1 MCLFR
6 QYAICFNSGIY
17 LIWTLL
23 VVVGIGSVYF
33 HATLSFLGQM
43 LDELAILWVLMCA
56 LAMWFPRRYLPRVFR
71 NDRSRFKA
79 AVGVLS
85 GVTTC
90 LAFIKP
96 AINNISLMTLGVPCT
111 ALLIAELKRCENL
124 RVYKLGL
131 FSGLWWMLAL
141 FCWISDKA
149 FCEIWSSF
157 NFPYLH
163 CVWCTYKGFKDTSL
177 HWISTIGSLCSVKIV
192 RSKLGEPRDQAQ
204 PAWILERQVTHLVDE
219 GKAVDV
225 VHLGFSKVFATV
237 SHCTLL
243 EKLATHG
250 LNFTGLKTGWP
261 GPESSGEWC
270 YIQLAS
276 SHTSGVP
283 QGSVLEP
290 VLFNI
295 FIDDLDEG
303 IEYTLSKLMDDT
315 KLGRSV
321 DLLEG
326 RKAVQRDLDRLDGWA
341 EASCMR
347 FNKAK
352 CQVLPLVHNNPM
364 QYYSLGTEWL
374 ESCPDIQSYTIKT
387 CCGTEGFN
395 ILYFLSKVAEVEE
408 EVKCQ
413 QAVVS
418 LPSPSGNI
426 DIPVTD
432 GNRPK
437 KGNFDISEE

>member
-1 MCLFR
+1 MFPTPVEQLAAQSGRGAGNWRSHRPAPPGQAPDTQADGAPLPPPVERRPGAAPPLARRAEERRGGSAAAGQGRSGGRAGAMGALLWWDPLRAGSSEVDWCEDNYTIVPAIAEFYNTISNILFFILPPICMCLFR

-17 LIWTLL
+17 LIWILL

-163 CVWCTYKGFKDTSL
+163 CVWKSKMPTCRPVSL
-177 HWISTIGSLCSVKIV
+177 ALILLCLHMATRVC
-192 RSKLGEPRDQAQ
+192 SKPLLF
-204 PAWILERQVTHLVDE
+204 PAW
-219 GKAVDV
+219 
-225 VHLGFSKVFATV
+225 
-237 SHCTLL
+237 
-243 EKLATHG
+243 
-250 LNFTGLKTGWP
+250 
-261 GPESSGEWC
+261 
-270 YIQLAS
+270 
-276 SHTSGVP
+276 
-283 QGSVLEP
+283 
-290 VLFNI
+290 
-295 FIDDLDEG
+295 
-303 IEYTLSKLMDDT
+303 
-315 KLGRSV
+315 
-321 DLLEG
+321 
-326 RKAVQRDLDRLDGWA
+326 
-341 EASCMR
+341 
-347 FNKAK
+347 
-352 CQVLPLVHNNPM
+352 
-364 QYYSLGTEWL
+364 
-374 ESCPDIQSYTIKT
+374 
-387 CCGTEGFN
+387 CGT
-395 ILYFLSKVAEVEE
+395 
-408 EVKCQ
+408 
-413 QAVVS
+413 QAVHHFGSQKTWLLPQVQQEMSVCSWITLNVTKS
-418 LPSPSGNI
+418 LSTS
-426 DIPVTD
+426 
-432 GNRPK
+432 
-437 KGNFDISEE
+437 

>member
-1 MCLFR
+1 MDELLWWDQLLAGSSEVDWCEDNYTIVPAIAEFYNTFAAKVVWVVSGLCHWRVLRLCVGSCLRSLCLMSLCKNQKQREEKISNVLFFVLPPICMCLFR
-6 QYAICFNSGIY
+6 QYATCFNNGIY

-96 AINNISLMTLGVPCT
+96 AINNISLMTLGVPCM

-163 CVWCTYKGFKDTSL
+163 CV
-177 HWISTIGSLCSVKIV
+177 
-192 RSKLGEPRDQAQ
+192 
-204 PAWILERQVTHLVDE
+204 
-219 GKAVDV
+219 
-225 VHLGFSKVFATV
+225 
-237 SHCTLL
+237 
-243 EKLATHG
+243 
-250 LNFTGLKTGWP
+250 
-261 GPESSGEWC
+261 
-270 YIQLAS
+270 
-276 SHTSGVP
+276 
-283 QGSVLEP
+283 
-290 VLFNI
+290 
-295 FIDDLDEG
+295 
-303 IEYTLSKLMDDT
+303 
-315 KLGRSV
+315 
-321 DLLEG
+321 
-326 RKAVQRDLDRLDGWA
+326 
-341 EASCMR
+341 
-347 FNKAK
+347 
-352 CQVLPLVHNNPM
+352 
-364 QYYSLGTEWL
+364 
-374 ESCPDIQSYTIKT
+374 
-387 CCGTEGFN
+387 
-395 ILYFLSKVAEVEE
+395 
-408 EVKCQ
+408 
-413 QAVVS
+413 
-418 LPSPSGNI
+418 
-426 DIPVTD
+426 
-432 GNRPK
+432 
-437 KGNFDISEE
+437 